1 MTLQETAPR
10 IQLCGSLAVTLG
22 GRRVEQALPGN
33 QGRLLFAYLVLN
45 RTRPSTR
52 DELVDAVWPE
62 GTPAAS
68 LSPVLS
74 RLRRVLGDGL
84 VTGTSQLRLVLPDES
99 WVDVEVA
106 VKAIHRAESAV
117 ALSEWTEAWAPA
129 RVALHISSRTFLSG
143 FDATW
148 IEERRRYLR
157 AVRLSA
163 LECVAIVGLGLSG
176 PEFAAAERCA
186 RKLIELEP
194 YRESGYRLLMESHAR
209 RDNVAEAL
217 RVYDSLR
224 ILLRDELGM
233 APGEST
239 QALHKE
245 LLA

>member
-1 MTLQETAPR
+1 MAPR
-10 IQLCGSLAVTLG
+10 IQLCGSLAVTLDG
-22 GRRVEQALPGN
+22 LRVEQALPGK

-52 DELVDAVWPE
+52 DELTDAVWPE
-62 GTPAAS
+62 GTPSAS

-74 RLRRVLGDGL
+74 RLRRVLGDDL
-84 VTGTSQLRLVLPDES
+84 LTGTSQLRLALSAES

-117 ALSEWTEAWAPA
+117 AVGDWTGAWAPA
-129 RVALHISSRTFLSG
+129 RVALHVSSRSFLTG
-143 FDATW
+143 FDAPW
-148 IEERRRYLR
+148 IEERRRYLH

-163 LECVAIVGLGLSG
+163 LECVAAVGLGLEG
-176 PEFAAAERCA
+176 PEFAATERSA
-186 RKLIELEP
+186 RKLIELEA
-194 YRESGYRLLMESHAR
+194 YRESGYRLLMQSHAR
-209 RDNVAEAL
+209 RDNVAEAF

-224 ILLRDELGM
+224 VLLRDELRI
-233 APGEST
+233 APSEST